1 MEPREPCQAGNR
13 AALSGMFHVPRG
25 RRFRVCKRR
34 MLFILR
40 GGVFR
45 VSGAVPQVAAQG
57 VLRRYRTGAHHR
69 DTEKTGGRGP
79 HLPRLPFHRHPGHR
93 QDHLRQNS
101 GQGRQLRT
109 PGQRRPLLPVP
120 QLRGAGKR
128 QLSGR
133 AGAGRR
139 LQQRR
144 GPGPCP
150 AGRGHL
156 RPRQREKAGL
166 HRGRG
171 PHAVHGGLQRFAENS
186 GGAPGPPDVHSGH
199 HGAPQGAR
207 HHPFPVPA
215 VFLQA
220 HPA

>member
-34 MLFILR
+34 MFSYAQGTLWGLPARTLPSRGFDFS
-40 GGVFR
+40 GGVFH
-45 VSGAVPQVAAQG
+45 VSGAVPQMAAQG
-57 VLRRYRTGAHHR
+57 VFRRHRSGAHHR
-69 DTEKTGGRGP
+69 DLEKAGGGGP
-79 HLPRLPFHRHPGHR
+79 HLPRLSVHRHKRYR
-93 QDHLRQNS
+93 QDHLCQNS

-144 GPGPCP
+144 GPGPGP
-150 AGRGHL
+150 AG
-156 RPRQREKAGL
+156 
-166 HRGRG
+166 
-171 PHAVHGGLQRFAENS
+171 
-186 GGAPGPPDVHSGH
+186 
-199 HGAPQGAR
+199 
-207 HHPFPVPA
+207 
-215 VFLQA
+215 
-220 HPA
+220 